1 MELVEHIAG
10 TNSTA
15 EIFYI
20 VSDSGVQYRVSAP
33 FEIKGLFKKDWSAY
47 VDGRGARFVTDTK
60 PGKAAIEF
68 AKSLQI

>member
-1 MELVEHIAG
+1 MKLLEHVAG
-10 TNSTA
+10 TSTSA

-20 VSDSGVQYRVSAP
+20 VSNSGVEYRVSAP

-47 VDGRGARFVTDTK
+47 VNGRGARYVTETK

-68 AKSLQI
+68 AKNLKN